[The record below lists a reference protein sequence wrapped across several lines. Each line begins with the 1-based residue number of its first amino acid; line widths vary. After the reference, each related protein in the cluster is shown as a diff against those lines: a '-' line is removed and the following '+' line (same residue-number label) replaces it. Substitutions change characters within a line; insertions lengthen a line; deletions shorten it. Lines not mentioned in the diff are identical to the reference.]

1 MGFNPDWIERQL
13 AHSERN
19 KVRSA
24 YNHAQYLAERCRMMQ
39 HWANYLDTIAVDNKV
54 VSIASARVAR

>member
-1 MGFNPDWIERQL
+1 
-13 AHSERN
+13 
-19 KVRSA
+19 
-24 YNHAQYLAERCRMMQ
+24 MQ

>member
-1 MGFNPDWIERQL
+1 VSGIRIGIERQL

-24 YNHAQYLAERCRMMQ
+24 YNHAQYLSERRRMMQ
-39 HWANYLDTIAVDNKV
+39 LWAYYLDSVAADNKV
-54 VSIASARVAR
+54 VSIAADRVAR